1 MASAERQQ
9 LLRAL
14 QLADADQNQA
24 AVQEITSMLQEMD
37 AEPSDTFL
45 GMSLRPEGAYY
56 DPQQRGTKPGSGAA
70 LAKIGE
76 GLQDVFGP
84 GGIATTEG
92 MEQRASQA
100 KFGFAAD
107 PRMAIPLATSRMM
120 TAAGD
125 ALITGVKPFVAPA
138 FSAAG
143 EKLEP
148 HVKTALDAVADFGS
162 ILEESEAIG
171 PLLELA
177 GESWTSFT
185 E

>member
-1 MASAERQQ
+1 
-9 LLRAL
+9 
-14 QLADADQNQA
+14 
-24 AVQEITSMLQEMD
+24 
-37 AEPSDTFL
+37 
-45 GMSLRPEGAYY
+45 
-56 DPQQRGTKPGSGAA
+56 

-76 GLQDVFGP
+76 GIQDVFGP

-92 MEQRASQA
+92 IQERASQA

-125 ALITGVKPFVAPA
+125 ALITGAKPFVAPA
-138 FSAAG
+138 LSAAG
-143 EKLEP
+143 KVLEP
-148 HVKTALDAVADFGS
+148 HARRALEPVVALGN

-177 GESWTSFT
+177 GES
-185 E
+185 